1 MLLSLH
7 PEYVMYHTVW
17 PEGIDKCKVTCSW
30 LFSKQTVD
38 SGEYKTSDAIDF
50 WDMTN
55 KQDWYISEL
64 AQLGIRS
71 KKYFP
76 APYSGQESLLAA
88 FDKYYLSVLNQ
99 SV

>member
-17 PEGIDKCKVTCSW
+17 PDGVDKCNVTCSW
-30 LFSKQTVD
+30 LFAKNVVN
-38 SGEYKTSDAIDF
+38 SGKYNTQDGIDF

-64 AQLGIRS
+64 SQLGIQS
-71 KKYFP
+71 KKYSP

-88 FDKYYLSVLNQ
+88 FDKFYLSELN
-99 SV
+99 SLV